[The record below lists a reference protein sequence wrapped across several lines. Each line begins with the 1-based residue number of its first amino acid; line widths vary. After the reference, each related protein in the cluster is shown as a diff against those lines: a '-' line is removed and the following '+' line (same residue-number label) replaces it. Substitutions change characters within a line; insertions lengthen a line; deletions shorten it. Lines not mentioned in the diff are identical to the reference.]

1 MSARQRHADRVKA
14 FVEAE
19 REERAARRQ
28 ELLRDYGREVPQEN
42 ERGAAIERDQ
52 RHQHDRGRG
61 GRER

>member
-1 MSARQRHADRVKA
+1 MRHAERVAA

-19 REERAARRQ
+19 REQRAARRQ

-42 ERGAAIERDQ
+42 ERDAAIERDQ
-52 RHQHDRGRG
+52 RQQRDRGRG